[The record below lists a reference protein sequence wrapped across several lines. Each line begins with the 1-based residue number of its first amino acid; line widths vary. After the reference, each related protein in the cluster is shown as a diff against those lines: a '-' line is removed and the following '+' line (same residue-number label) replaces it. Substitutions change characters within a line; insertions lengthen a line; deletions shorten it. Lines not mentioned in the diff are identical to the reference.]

1 MLQAKFTALFYR
13 AGIIAFYTVGI
24 ENFELF
30 AAVTLTLTRRPSY
43 INFTRPPPPGNIP
56 EDKK

>member
-13 AGIIAFYTVGI
+13 TGIIAFYTAGTG
-24 ENFELF
+24 NFELF

-43 INFTRPPPPGNIP
+43 MNFARPPPGNIP
-56 EDKK
+56 ADQK